1 MQNLKLHGTLTM
13 CNNMLVEGIIVKQE
27 INDKKQALAK
37 KAELVDWFLAIDA
50 NVRWKQKSLGEAW
63 RGNVSHRVLN
73 AELREGLYLEAG
85 VIVY

>member
-50 NVRWKQKSLGEAW
+50 NVR
-63 RGNVSHRVLN
+63 
-73 AELREGLYLEAG
+73 
-85 VIVY
+85 